1 MGEDESPWTEITI
14 QPDGRVYVF
23 GMSRAVLEVIAQLP
37 TDDPALRILW
47 EQVQQPGQDSEAIT
61 SRVPQ

>member
-37 TDDPALRILW
+37 TDDPTLRILW
-47 EQVQQPGQDSEAIT
+47 EQVQQPGQDPEATT
-61 SRVPQ
+61 SHVPQ